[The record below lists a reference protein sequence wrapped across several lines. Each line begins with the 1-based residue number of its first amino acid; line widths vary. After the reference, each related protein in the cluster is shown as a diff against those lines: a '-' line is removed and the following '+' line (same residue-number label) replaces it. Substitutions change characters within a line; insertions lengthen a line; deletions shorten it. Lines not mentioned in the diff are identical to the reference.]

1 MEKTALFPEKIPP
14 SQLQQ
19 LNAVVRLLQYIFDRN
34 ACLLPAY
41 FIVNE
46 ILKNYPERRQ
56 FPHWKVSQ
64 LLSDFVDGF
73 QPIAQMVTVIGRS
86 RMLPVVEHSHSGYS
100 LLSWKL
106 DPVTLRFLVKGNLPY
121 DKDFLQPQDRLLR
134 LILEQPYS
142 RDMVCAILG
151 LQKQHKIRCMTLE
164 DRLVELVIVAMEKTE
179 AEMTD
184 ANTGS
189 EDISAST
196 LWLWQHLSTQL
207 IFFVL
212 FQLAS
217 FPHIVLSIHN
227 KVVISHFS
235 SDIKVALMWK
245 QLYEVICLLI
255 HKYNVIF
262 QLTDIKLFKGRDF
275 LMWVLL
281 QFISGSIQKNSVSLP

>member
-1 MEKTALFPEKIPP
+1 MP
-14 SQLQQ
+14 Q
-19 LNAVVRLLQYIFDRN
+19 LNAVVRLLEYIFDRN

-46 ILKNYPERRQ
+46 ILKNYPEKRQ

-64 LLSDFVDGF
+64 LLSNFVDGF
-73 QPIAQMVTVIGRS
+73 QPIANMVTVIGRS

-106 DPVTLRFLVKGNLPY
+106 DPTTLRFLMKGNLPY
-121 DKDFLQPQDRLLR
+121 EKDFMQPQDRLLR

-142 RDMVCAILG
+142 RDIVWAILG

-164 DRLVELVIVAMEKTE
+164 DRLVELVLLAMERTE
-179 AEMTD
+179 SEMCHSND
-184 ANTGS
+184 IQSAHD
-189 EDISAST
+189 EISAST
-196 LWLWQHLSTQL
+196 LWMWQHLSTQL

-227 KVVISHFS
+227 KVRLEF
-235 SDIKVALMWK
+235 
-245 QLYEVICLLI
+245 
-255 HKYNVIF
+255 VIF
-262 QLTDIKLFKGRDF
+262 
-275 LMWVLL
+275 V
-281 QFISGSIQKNSVSLP
+281 

>member
-1 MEKTALFPEKIPP
+1 LP
-14 SQLQQ
+14 SQLPQ

-34 ACLLPAY
+34 TCLLPAY

-46 ILKNYPERRQ
+46 ILKNYPEKRQ
-56 FPHWKVSQ
+56 FPHWKLSQ

-86 RMLPVVEHSHSGYS
+86 RMLPVVEHSHSGHS

-106 DPVTLRFLVKGNLPY
+106 DPLTLRFVVKGNLPY
-121 DKDFLQPQDRLLR
+121 DKELMIPQDRLLR
-134 LILEQPYS
+134 FILEQPYS

-151 LQKQHKIRCMTLE
+151 LQKQLKIRCTTLE

-179 AEMTD
+179 AEMNQ
-184 ANTGS
+184 ANDTLSGCD
-189 EDISAST
+189 EISAAT

-217 FPHIVLSIHN
+217 FPHIVMSIHN
-227 KVVISHFS
+227 KVRPGKFFS
-235 SDIKVALMWK
+235 SVA
-245 QLYEVICLLI
+245 
-255 HKYNVIF
+255 
-262 QLTDIKLFKGRDF
+262 
-275 LMWVLL
+275 
-281 QFISGSIQKNSVSLP
+281 